1 MLQETNRTIA
11 PWTIIRSDNKKMARI
26 NCIRYVLSQLDY
38 EGKLPED
45 ELVPDPDVIV
55 SGIDELKHMEEHLMN
70 PEKLYG

>member
-26 NCIRYVLSQLDY
+26 NCIKHVLKNLDY
-38 EGKLPED
+38 KGKMPAK
-45 ELVPDPDVIV
+45 ELEPDAGIVV
-55 SGIDELKHMEEHLMN
+55 SGIDELRHMEEHLME

>member
-1 MLQETNRTIA
+1 
-11 PWTIIRSDNKKMARI
+11 MARI

-38 EGKLPED
+38 EGKLPDE
-45 ELVPDPDVIV
+45 ELVPDPEIIV